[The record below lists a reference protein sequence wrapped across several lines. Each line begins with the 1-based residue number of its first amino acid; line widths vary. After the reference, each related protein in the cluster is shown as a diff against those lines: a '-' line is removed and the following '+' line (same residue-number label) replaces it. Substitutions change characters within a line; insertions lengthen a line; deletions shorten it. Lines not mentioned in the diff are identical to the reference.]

1 MVIQCTNCKIPLE
14 NPKHALIAGGVIHY
28 TIFCIDLIYAAGVIY
43 YLSKVQEELSGHG
56 EP

>member
-1 MVIQCTNCKIPLE
+1 MSVLD
-14 NPKHALIAGGVIHY
+14 Y

-43 YLSKVQEELSGHG
+43 YLSKVQAELSGHG